1 MSNVYKRVFFAGT
14 TTTSVSVY
22 TCNATARAII
32 QNIQIANQSGSKV
45 VKVSVASSA
54 TATTYSTTIIAYAN
68 ITGPTI
74 CNLAKGPIVLEETD
88 TIRLETS
95 DVSGISATLAIL
107 EINRDDQNGQN

>member
-1 MSNVYKRVFFAGT
+1 MSNIYKRVFFAGT
-14 TTTSVSVY
+14 TTASTSVY

-45 VKVSVASSA
+45 VKVSVSSSA

-74 CNLAKGPIVLEETD
+74 CNLAAGPIVLQEFD
-88 TIRLETS
+88 TLYLDTS
-95 DVSGISATLAIL
+95 VASSVSGVISLM
-107 EINRDDQNGQN
+107 EMNRN

>member
-22 TCNATARAII
+22 TCNATSRAII
-32 QNIQIANQSGSKV
+32 QNIQITNQSGSKV

-54 TATTYSTTIIAYAN
+54 TATTYSTTVIAYAN

-74 CNLAKGPIVLEETD
+74 CNLANGPIVLQENDILYID
-88 TIRLETS
+88 TS
-95 DVSGISATLAIL
+95 VASSVSGIVSLLEVNRGTLT
-107 EINRDDQNGQN
+107 N